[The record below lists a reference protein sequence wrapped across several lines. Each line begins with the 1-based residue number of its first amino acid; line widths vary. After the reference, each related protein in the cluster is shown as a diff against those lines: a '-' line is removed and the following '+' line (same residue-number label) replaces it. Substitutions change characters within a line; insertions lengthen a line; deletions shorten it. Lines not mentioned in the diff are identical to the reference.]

1 MASGE
6 GPACGDRVE
15 LDEFDRRLLD
25 ALQENNRLTGEEP
38 AEIAGLSAAA
48 CLRRVQRLR
57 DEGVIERDVSLLAPA
72 AIGKRVTVVV
82 LVTVER
88 ERPDLIDEFKR
99 AMREAPEVLQCHYV
113 TGPADFVLIVA
124 AADMAD
130 YEAFTRRHLFER
142 HIRRF
147 ESLVVLD
154 RVKAATAIP
163 LTERRR
169 P

>member
-1 MASGE
+1 
-6 GPACGDRVE
+6 
-15 LDEFDRRLLD
+15 
-25 ALQENNRLTGEEP
+25 
-38 AEIAGLSAAA
+38 
-48 CLRRVQRLR
+48 
-57 DEGVIERDVSLLAPA
+57 VIERDVSLLAPA

-82 LVTVER
+82 LVTLER
-88 ERPDLIDEFKR
+88 ERPDLVDEFKQ

-124 AADMAD
+124 ATDMAD
-130 YEAFTRRHLFER
+130 YDAFTRRYLFER

-163 LTERRR
+163 LTEHRR

>member
-1 MASGE
+1 
-6 GPACGDRVE
+6 VQ

-25 ALQENNRLTGEEP
+25 ALQENNRLTGEEL
-38 AEIAGLSAAA
+38 AAIAGLSPAA

-57 DEGVIERDVSLLAPA
+57 DEGVIERDVSLLDPA
-72 AIGKRVTVVV
+72 AIGKRITVVV
-82 LVTVER
+82 LVTIDR
-88 ERPDLIDEFKR
+88 ERPDLIDLFKR

-113 TGPADFVLIVA
+113 TGPADFVLLVA
-124 AADMAD
+124 ADDMPD
-130 YEAFTRRHLFER
+130 YEAFTRRYLFER

-163 LTERRR
+163 LADRRR

>member
-1 MASGE
+1 MAAGADPDCE
-6 GPACGDRVE
+6 DRVE

-25 ALQENNRLTGEEP
+25 ALQENNRLTGEEL
-38 AEIAGLSAAA
+38 AAIAGLSAAA

-72 AIGKRVTVVV
+72 AIGKRVIVVV
-82 LVTVER
+82 LVTLDR

-99 AMREAPEVLQCHYV
+99 SMRDAPEVMQCHYV

-124 AADMAD
+124 ATDMAD

-154 RVKAATAIP
+154 RVKASTAIP
-163 LTERRR
+163 LTERRQ

>member
-1 MASGE
+1 M
-6 GPACGDRVE
+6 E
-15 LDEFDRRLLD
+15 LDDFDRRLLD
-25 ALQENNRLTGEEP
+25 ALQENNRLTGGEL
-38 AEIAGLSAAA
+38 ATIAGLSPAA

-82 LVTVER
+82 MVTLER
-88 ERPDLIDEFKR
+88 ERPDLVDAFKE
-99 AMREAPEVLQCHYV
+99 AMRGAPEVQQCHYV

-124 AADMAD
+124 ATDMAD

-142 HIRRF
+142 YIRRF

-154 RVKAATAIP
+154 RVKTATAIP
-163 LTERRR
+163 MSDRRGR
-169 P
+169 